1 MAAPG
6 GKAKDSINLLE
17 NAELIKDLRRRNRGM
32 AEVLRECRHV
42 CCFIIFLALFS
53 TLIMIEPFSEFYSFE
68 KSIRD
73 KFDDLSGTGED
84 AQRMQLSDVKTIDNL
99 WHYLQT
105 TFYENIYYD
114 SMAPNA
120 TFEILKL
127 DQNHYNLLTG
137 KVRFRVVRV
146 QEGSNCQLSAVY
158 GIYEPCFGGY
168 TADVEATDGYGANVE
183 EQFAFESGD
192 GFTYSGSAGTYSPN
206 GYMNYLQTNHTEAR
220 ELLTEWKQN
229 NYFDVATRAI
239 FIDFNV
245 YNVNLGYYGATKLVF
260 EITPSGKMVNRLD
273 FTVVTERY
281 IVPNFNSQ
289 MIAEMI
295 LILFAAYY
303 IAQELSEF
311 SISKS
316 EYLQDGW
323 NVMDWANL
331 LLLIAYAIMRVM
343 AFSAAGGDVSAT
355 VADQS
360 VFADLTDYAWYI
372 KEMRSWNAYNAVL
385 IWLKTVK
392 YVTFIPYVTIMM
404 GTLKYSWKYFV
415 SFTIIFL
422 SIFLGFSVG
431 FVGGF
436 GDKFEKVNSFGK
448 ASLFLLQSFVGSASF
463 GEMFALSPILAGVLI
478 GMFII
483 VVFFILLNLF
493 MAIMVVAL
501 SEAKSQAVQD
511 EDDAWTKFK
520 SKSANL
526 AQVMKEHLSLDEH
539 IEYWLPGLHHRR
551 RMAKQAKADLLRR
564 RQERKNALDMR
575 KRIALG
581 RAAMYDD
588 GEDDGGPESPT
599 AGRAKGVKKRK
610 TGKEDEE
617 FGGLGSTT
625 NLPLTM
631 PLEARSTDQYS
642 DSEESEVDIGI
653 LSSSKSKMRKKK
665 QATGGVTENELILQS
680 VQHVSSLLARRT
692 ETVKVLLLQ
701 EMQDVK
707 TICQVV
713 SDVLEILA
721 RRGADLAKQ
730 QGTFIESL
738 GF

>member
-1 MAAPG
+1 MPAQ
-6 GKAKDSINLLE
+6 DSINLLE

-32 AEVLRECRHV
+32 GETLRECRHV
-42 CCFIIFLALFS
+42 CCFIIFLGLF
-53 TLIMIEPFSEFYSFE
+53 TGLIMIESFANFYSFE

-73 KFDDLSGTGED
+73 KFDNVSGTGAD
-84 AQRMQLSDVKTIDNL
+84 AQRIQLSDVETIDHL
-99 WHYLQT
+99 WHYINT
-105 TFYENIYYD
+105 TFYENVYYD
-114 SMAPNA
+114 STTPNS
-120 TFEILKL
+120 TYEILKL

-137 KVRFRVVRV
+137 KIRFRVVRV
-146 QEGSNCQLSAVY
+146 QEGTGCQLSSSY
-158 GIYEPCFGGY
+158 SMFEPCYGGY
-168 TADVEATDGYGANVE
+168 SVATEATTDYGENPE
-183 EQFAFESGD
+183 EQFTHETAD
-192 GFTYSGSAGTYSPN
+192 GFEYSGIAATYSPN
-206 GYMNYLQTNHTEAR
+206 GYVNTLSTDYAEAQTKLNT
-220 ELLTEWKQN
+220 WKHDG
-229 NYFDVATRAI
+229 YFDVATRAI

-245 YNVNLGYYGATKLVF
+245 YSVNLDYYGATKLVF

-281 IVPNFNSQ
+281 IQPNFNAQ
-289 MIAEMI
+289 MICEMV
-295 LILFAAYY
+295 LLLFAAYY

-316 EYLQDGW
+316 EYMQDGW
-323 NVMDWANL
+323 NIMDWANL
-331 LLLIAYAIMRVM
+331 ILLIVYAIFRVL
-343 AFSAAGGDVSAT
+343 AFSAGGGDVDAKAI
-355 VADQS
+355 ADQS
-360 VFADLTDYAWYI
+360 VFADMNEFAYYI
-372 KEMRSWNAYNAVL
+372 KEMRAYNAYNAVL
-385 IWLKTVK
+385 IWVKTVK

-404 GTLKYSWKYFV
+404 HTLKYSWKFFV
-415 SFTIIFL
+415 SFSVIFL

-463 GEMFALSPILAGVLI
+463 GPMFALSPILAGVLI

-483 VVFFILLNLF
+483 LIFFILLNLF

-511 EDDAWTKFK
+511 EDDAWSKFK
-520 SKSANL
+520 QKLANVT
-526 AQVMKEHLSLDEH
+526 AVVKEHLSLDEH

-551 RMAKQAKADLLRR
+551 RLAKQARLDLLRR

-581 RAAMYDD
+581 RSALYDE

-599 AGRAKGVKKRK
+599 AGRVKLQKAKR
-610 TGKEDEE
+610 
-617 FGGLGSTT
+617 GSGADDHGFAGIGSSTA
-625 NLPLTM
+625 LPLTM
-631 PLEARSTDQYS
+631 PLETKSADEFSES
-642 DSEESEVDIGI
+642 DDSEVDIGI
-653 LSSSKSKMRKKK
+653 LSSSKAKLRKKK
-665 QATGGVTENELILQS
+665 QATGGVTESELILQS
-680 VQHVSSLLARRT
+680 VQHITALLARRT

-707 TICQVV
+707 TICHVV

-721 RRGADLAKQ
+721 RRGSDLSKQ
-730 QGTFIESL
+730 QATFIESL

>member
-1 MAAPG
+1 MTTVA
-6 GKAKDSINLLE
+6 KAKDSINLLE

-32 AEVLRECRHV
+32 GETLRECRHV
-42 CCFIIFLALFS
+42 CCFIVFVTLF
-53 TLIMIEPFSEFYSFE
+53 TVLIMIESFANFYSFE

-73 KFDDLSGTGED
+73 KFDNLTGTGSD
-84 AQRMQLSDVKTIDNL
+84 AQRIQLSDVETIDDL
-99 WHYLQT
+99 WRYLNT
-105 TFYENIYYD
+105 TFYDNVYYD

-120 TFEILKL
+120 TYSILKL

-146 QEGSNCQLSAVY
+146 QEASNCQLSAAY
-158 GIYEPCFGGY
+158 SMYEPCYGGY
-168 TADVEATDGYGANVE
+168 TEDVEAVDEYGKDPEDQFEHSVE
-183 EQFAFESGD
+183 E
-192 GFTYSGSAGTYSPN
+192 GFSYSGIAATYSPN
-206 GYMNYLQTNHTEAR
+206 GYMNTIGTNHTEAQ
-220 ELLTEWKQN
+220 EKLNKWKEDA
-229 NYFDVATRAI
+229 YFDVATRAV

-260 EITPSGKMVNRLD
+260 EITPSGKMENRLD
-273 FTVVTERY
+273 FTVVTDRY
-281 IVPNFNSQ
+281 IEPNFDGQ
-289 MIAEMI
+289 MIAEMV

-311 SISKS
+311 SISKT
-316 EYLQDGW
+316 EYMQDGW
-323 NVMDWANL
+323 NIMDWANL
-331 LLLIAYAIMRVM
+331 ILLIVYAIMRVL
-343 AFSAAGGDVSAT
+343 AFSTAGGSVSTDIANQ
-355 VADQS
+355 AML
-360 VFADLTDYAWYI
+360 FDLTKIAYYI

-385 IWLKTVK
+385 IWVKTVK

-404 GTLKYSWKYFV
+404 HTLKYSWKFFI
-415 SFTIIFL
+415 SFAVIFL

-436 GDKFEKVNSFGK
+436 GDKFEKVNTFGK

-463 GEMFALSPILAGVLI
+463 GEMYKLSPILAGVLI

-483 VVFFILLNLF
+483 LIFFILLNLF

-511 EDDAWTKFK
+511 DDDAWTKFK
-520 SKSANL
+520 QKVANVSSVL
-526 AQVMKEHLSLDEH
+526 KEHLSLDEH

-551 RMAKQAKADLLRR
+551 RLATQSRNELLRR

-581 RAAMYDD
+581 RSANYDD

-599 AGRAKGVKKRK
+599 AGRVKVAKQRK
-610 TGKEDEE
+610 GKDDES
-617 FGGLGSTT
+617 FAGIGSSTA
-625 NLPLTM
+625 LPLTM
-631 PLEARSTDQYS
+631 PLEGKSQDGQS
-642 DSEESEVDIGI
+642 DSDESEVDIGI
-653 LSSSKSKMRKKK
+653 LSSSKAKLRKKK
-665 QATGGVTENELILQS
+665 QATGGVTESELILQS
-680 VQHVSSLLARRT
+680 VQHISSLLARRT

-707 TICQVV
+707 TICHVV

-721 RRGADLAKQ
+721 RRGNDLSKQ
-730 QGTFIESL
+730 QQTFIESL